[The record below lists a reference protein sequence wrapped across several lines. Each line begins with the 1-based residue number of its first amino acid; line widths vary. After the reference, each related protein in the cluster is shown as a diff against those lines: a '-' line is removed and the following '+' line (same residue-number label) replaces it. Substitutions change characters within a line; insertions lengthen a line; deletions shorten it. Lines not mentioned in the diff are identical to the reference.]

1 MSFNHALCL
10 CFLCESQST
19 LQRKRN
25 IAIPIWSGW
34 FPVHRFSYY
43 TTQSPQ
49 EAVTFLSSALA
60 MKRIAQRCILTNIHQ
75 REKQQ
80 PWSILFQV
88 ASLQDMWEDV
98 SCSPNTCIFF
108 WIYLIKW
115 FFFPF
120 CLAAHL
126 PGNWKWL
133 EISRKMGVG
142 GKQGKKR
149 IFTCGFKY
157 FPDLSFQSW
166 RRKRRSLL
174 F

>member
-25 IAIPIWSGW
+25 IAIAIWSGW

-98 SCSPNTCIFF
+98 SCRYIQPKHLYILLDLFHKVIFLPILPSCTSS
-108 WIYLIKW
+108 WQLEMVRNQQENGGGREAREKENIYM
-115 FFFPF
+115 
-120 CLAAHL
+120 
-126 PGNWKWL
+126 WL
-133 EISRKMGVG
+133 
-142 GKQGKKR
+142 
-149 IFTCGFKY
+149 
-157 FPDLSFQSW
+157 
-166 RRKRRSLL
+166 
-174 F
+174 

>member
-19 LQRKRN
+19 PQRKRN

-49 EAVTFLSSALA
+49 EAVTSLSSALA

-98 SCSPNTCIFF
+98 SCRYIQPKHLYILLDFFHKVIFLPILPSCTSS
-108 WIYLIKW
+108 WQLEMVRNQQENGGGRETREKENIYM
-115 FFFPF
+115 
-120 CLAAHL
+120 
-126 PGNWKWL
+126 WL
-133 EISRKMGVG
+133 
-142 GKQGKKR
+142 
-149 IFTCGFKY
+149 
-157 FPDLSFQSW
+157 
-166 RRKRRSLL
+166 
-174 F
+174 